1 MILNHATSEERGKIE
16 SGWMGS
22 GGGWAVRSKLYL
34 LLELFT
40 VVMSPRRATKQG
52 WRYKRFLTNAGTSF
66 RPIHTSCL
74 AHSMV
79 PIVSIMTS
87 HGQKNLI

>member
-34 LLELFT
+34 LLELFR
-40 VVMSPRRATKQG
+40 VASYESKKSHQ
-52 WRYKRFLTNAGTSF
+52 TSLE
-66 RPIHTSCL
+66 IYE
-74 AHSMV
+74 
-79 PIVSIMTS
+79 IS
-87 HGQKNLI
+87 H